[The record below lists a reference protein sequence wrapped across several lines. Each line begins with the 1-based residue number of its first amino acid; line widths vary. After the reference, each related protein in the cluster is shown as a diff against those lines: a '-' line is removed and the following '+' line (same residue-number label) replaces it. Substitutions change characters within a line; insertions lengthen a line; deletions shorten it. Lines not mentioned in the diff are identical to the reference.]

1 MKWSRFIGLL
11 IFVGTLFSTT
21 ACDITSTP
29 SADEPTVFP
38 GLTPTIPKANEAAVL
53 SSQEAMHPDGQQY
66 VKDLGVSLEEAIRRL
81 QVQNEIGRLRATLR
95 ANEPDTFAGLWLQHQ
110 PEFRIMVHF
119 TQNGKSTVRPYIEDK
134 AWVDLVEVR
143 PARVTL
149 SSLEAVLAET
159 GRILD
164 KLDFKVSF
172 SLNEP
177 ENRVEVYVTDQPWF
191 EGELQ
196 KANLRPTSLGSR
208 GNYKRRTSSCQ
219 IMLNWSP
226 SQGSRFKMLTSVPH
240 PPCLTWPFPGKHRS
254 KGSGR

>member
-1 MKWSRFIGLL
+1 
-11 IFVGTLFSTT
+11 
-21 ACDITSTP
+21 
-29 SADEPTVFP
+29 
-38 GLTPTIPKANEAAVL
+38 
-53 SSQEAMHPDGQQY
+53 MHPDGQQY

-196 KANLRPTSLGSR
+196 KANLPENRVEVYVTDQPWFEGELQKANLR
-208 GNYKRRTSSCQ
+208 SC
-219 IMLNWSP
+219 P
-226 SQGSRFKMLTSVPH
+226 SQLRVI
-240 PPCLTWPFPGKHRS
+240 
-254 KGSGR
+254 